1 MIYSIQIFYAEAGMF
16 MNTKHESEDLDELKR
31 LAASELFSG
40 TQVRVVDESQHVLFE
55 PPVRERSEE
64 LSLSGVAAMLGVP
77 IVAPPESLV
86 PPGEPASVKVGC
98 MLKVCHKYPESP
110 FPDPPFDSPE
120 ALQQLKELND
130 EIDQARIA
138 CFYITTDK
146 AREIADRLWPGAS
159 LLGATCGKGFH
170 ISTADQASVVNEV
183 LSPALHIWFNEDKHN
198 WFLQTWPE

>member
-1 MIYSIQIFYAEAGMF
+1 MIYCIQIFYSEAGMF
-16 MNTKHESEDLDELKR
+16 MNTNHESEDLDELKR
-31 LAASELFSG
+31 IAASELFSG
-40 TQVRVVDESQHVLFE
+40 TRVRVVDESQHILFE

-77 IVAPPESLV
+77 IVVPPESLV
-86 PPGEPASVKVGC
+86 SPGEPATLKVGC
-98 MLKVCHKYPESP
+98 MLEVCHKFLESP

-138 CFYITTDK
+138 CFSIT
-146 AREIADRLWPGAS
+146 AAQAQQIAERLWPNTS
-159 LLGATCGKGFH
+159 LLGATSGKGFR
-170 ISTADQASVVNEV
+170 IGTADQASVVNEV
-183 LSPALHIWFNEDKHN
+183 LGPALHIWFNEAKHT